1 VHAESRILRPVSG
14 IVLTLAMWVLGAVA
28 LVSLVWLQG
37 WLPLVAFAPIIVA
50 ACYWVWLLFWY
61 PRIVIE
67 PGGVEVRN
75 PFRTFHVS
83 WPAITDVDTRWALT
97 IRTAGRRVEA
107 WSAPASGRYAAGVRA
122 AEVRGVPVERR
133 DGMVVVAR
141 PSDLPSSSS
150 GLAGLVIRR
159 TWESIR
165 EQGWLDS
172 GAVEGS
178 GVRVRTPAWPL
189 VVAIALPLVALVA
202 ALSIQ

>member
-1 VHAESRILRPVSG
+1 VHTDSRILRPASG
-14 IVLTLAMWVLGAVA
+14 IALTLAMWLLGAVA
-28 LVSLVWLQG
+28 MVSLVWLQG
-37 WLPLVAFAPIIVA
+37 WLPLAAFAPIIVA

-83 WPAITDVDTRWALT
+83 WPAITAVDTRWTLT
-97 IRTAGRRVEA
+97 LRAGKRRIDA
-107 WSAPASGRYAAGVRA
+107 WSAPASGRYAGGVRA

-133 DGMVVVAR
+133 DGGVVVAR
-141 PSDLPSSSS
+141 PSDLPSTSS
-150 GLAGLVIRR
+150 GLASLVIRR

-172 GAVEGS
+172 GAVEGT

-189 VVAIALPLVALVA
+189 AVAIALPLVALIT